1 MFQLLQGGF
10 DPKHVFC
17 KFEIH
22 LSYLRCVNGQHH
34 SFPDFCN
41 GGCTQVG
48 LLIDKQNPGILSRYL
63 WLFASRYVLIF
74 IQDRGSWSSKSSW
87 DGKSSWNFDLLSWC
101 NDHDI
106 IQGAYHEKSL
116 APCNPYSRKYC
127 HTWELVTGFYSEYC
141 KLHNLVYMVHH
152 AGLAPT

>member
-1 MFQLLQGGF
+1 MYFASLRYTSPTFVASMVNTIASLTFVMAVVLRWDCLLTS
-10 DPKHVFC
+10 KILVF
-17 KFEIH
+17 
-22 LSYLRCVNGQHH
+22 
-34 SFPDFCN
+34 
-41 GGCTQVG
+41 
-48 LLIDKQNPGILSRYL
+48 LISIYL

-101 NDHDI
+101 NDNDI
-106 IQGAYHEKSL
+106 IQGTYHEKSM

-127 HTWELVTGFYSEYC
+127 HTWELVKGFYSNYC

-152 AGLAPT
+152 AGFAPT

>member
-22 LSYLRCVNGQHH
+22 LSYLRCINGQHH

-48 LLIDKQNPGILSRYL
+48 LLIDEKNPGILN
-63 WLFASRYVLIF
+63 FNIF
-74 IQDRGSWSSKSSW
+74 MTICITLCF
-87 DGKSSWNFDLLSWC
+87 NL
-101 NDHDI
+101 
-106 IQGAYHEKSL
+106 
-116 APCNPYSRKYC
+116 
-127 HTWELVTGFYSEYC
+127 HTG
-141 KLHNLVYMVHH
+141 
-152 AGLAPT
+152 